1 MVEIDKIVLDNVK
14 EFLCRLDTAGIHVT
28 KAYLFGS
35 YLTGKVDEWSD
46 IDVAVVSPQISDDR
60 FEERITLTKIA
71 VSVDDRIEPL
81 PFNPAGFTKKDP
93 LVREIAKK
101 GFDILNHGINGIT
114 GVRS

>member
-1 MVEIDKIVLDNVK
+1 MRMFLDLIK
-14 EFLCRLDTAGIHVT
+14 EFLGRLDTAGIHVT

-60 FEERITLTKIA
+60 FE
-71 VSVDDRIEPL
+71 PL
-81 PFNPAGFTKKDP
+81 PFNPAGFTKNDP

-101 GFDILNHGINGIT
+101 GFDK
-114 GVRS
+114 